1 VPLAAD
7 PPDTAD
13 PSDTADPFDT
23 VALRTRVLDAWT
35 ASPARFREDANAE
48 DDLVRGSYRDRV
60 IVELAQNAA
69 DAAAR
74 AGEPGRLRLRLTD
87 RELVASNT
95 GSPLDAA
102 GAESL
107 STLRASAKRHSAD
120 SDRAPSGR
128 FGVGFAAVLAVTDE
142 PRLAST
148 SGAVRWSSTAAR
160 EAVVAVPA
168 LADELARR
176 HGQLPILRLPLA
188 ATDLPEDGFATTV
201 TLRLRDADAA
211 ALVQRLLAEVDDAL
225 LLALPDLAQI
235 EVVTEDTSR
244 VVADAA
250 RWDVV
255 RRSGPLDVALLVDR
269 PVEERDRPWWSLTWA
284 RPVAGQPVPP
294 TVHAPTPTDEPLEL
308 PALLIASFPLDP
320 GRRHVAPGPL
330 TDFLV
335 AQAGEAYAELAARA
349 EDPLDLVP
357 APVAVGSLDGAL
369 RAAALG
375 ALTRAPLLRTA
386 SGDRVHPG
394 DAVVVVGA
402 DEEVRAVLADVL
414 PGLVADHPA
423 LGRLGVRRLPMA
435 EVVDLLATVDREP
448 GWWHRLYAALSGRAS
463 GLLESLGSLPVP
475 LADGRTVRGP
485 RGLLLPGDG
494 GLPDGLEP
502 LGLRVV
508 HSAAAHPLLLRLGA
522 VEATSVV
529 VLDQPEVRAAVENA
543 WDHES
548 PSALADAVLALVERA
563 GTRPGERPWLG
574 ELLLPDDR
582 GELAAA
588 RELVLPGSLLDR
600 VADPESVGRP
610 GPELLERWGPDV
622 LAAAGVLANL
632 SVLRAEDVLLDASAE
647 DDVHDLDDESG
658 WVRSLRALLPPDEL
672 AVVAPEMLAVRDLD
686 LVRDDAWDVVLSALA
701 GDREL
706 RRAVVEPTLLVTGNG
721 GRVAA
726 PSYTAWWLRV
736 YARLDGL
743 PPTSFAAAA
752 AGAGAGDLH
761 GLYDPAPA
769 SLASLGVD
777 DALLE
782 AIGVRTSVSSLLASP
797 GGASEL
803 LDRLADPSRV
813 VDGAA
818 LARLYAALS
827 EGDPEAVDPPDR
839 VRVRADLVVDAD
851 DALVL
856 DAPHH
861 LQLSWPAPPLV
872 VSLAAVAAVAAALD
886 LETTGSRL
894 GTVQVRGGELRSTPD
909 VAREVLPDAPADWVE
924 HDELTVAGQPVDW
937 WLGDDGRVHAC
948 TVDGLARGL
957 AWSAGRWDLR
967 LLLAAALETPSRL
980 RELLA
985 EAGL

>member
-1 VPLAAD
+1 
-7 PPDTAD
+7 
-13 PSDTADPFDT
+13 
-23 VALRTRVLDAWT
+23 VLDAWT

-74 AGEPGRLRLRLTD
+74 AGEPGRLRLRLTE

-107 STLRASAKRHSAD
+107 STLRASAKRHSGD
-120 SDRAPSGR
+120 HDRAPTGR
-128 FGVGFAAVLAVTDE
+128 FGVGFAAVLAVTDD

-148 SGAVRWSSTAAR
+148 TGALRWSSTATRA
-160 EAVVAVPA
+160 AVVAVPA
-168 LADELARR
+168 LAVELARR
-176 HGQLPILRLPLA
+176 HGQLPVLRLPLA
-188 ATDLPEDGFATTV
+188 SADLPEDGFATTV
-201 TLRLRDADAA
+201 TLPLRDADAA
-211 ALVQRLLAEVDDAL
+211 ALVARLVAEVDDAL

-235 EVVTEDTSR
+235 EVVTDEATR

-255 RRSGPLDVALLVDR
+255 RRSGPLDAALLFDR
-269 PVEERDRPWWSLTWA
+269 PVEERDRPWWSVTWA
-284 RPVAGQPVPP
+284 RPVAAQPVPP
-294 TVHAPTPTDEPLEL
+294 TVHAPTPTDEPLAL

-335 AQAGEAYAELAARA
+335 SRAAEAYAELAAQA

-357 APVAVGSLDGAL
+357 GPVAVGSLDGAL
-369 RAAALG
+369 RAAALA
-375 ALTRAPLLRTA
+375 ALAAQPLLRTA
-386 SGDRVHPG
+386 TGNRVHPG

-402 DEEVRAVLADVL
+402 DEEVRAVLSDVL
-414 PGLVADHPA
+414 DGLVADHPA
-423 LGRLGVRRLPMA
+423 LRRLGVRRLPMA
-435 EVVDLLATVDREP
+435 EVVDLLAAVDREP
-448 GWWHRLYAALSGRAS
+448 GWWHRLYVALGERAP
-463 GLLESLGSLPVP
+463 GMLESLGSLPVP
-475 LADGRTVRGP
+475 LADGRTTRGP

-522 VEATSVV
+522 VEATSVI

-543 WDHES
+543 WDHQS
-548 PSALADAVLALVERA
+548 PTALADAVLALVERA

-600 VADPESVGRP
+600 VADPEAVGRP
-610 GPELLERWGPDV
+610 APELLERWGPDV

-632 SVLRAEDVLLDASAE
+632 TVLRAEDVLLDASADE
-647 DDVHDLDDESG
+647 DIHDLDDASG

-672 AVVAPEMLAVRDLD
+672 AVVAPELLAVRDLD
-686 LVRDDAWDVVLSALA
+686 LVRDDAWDVVLAAVA

-706 RRAVVEPTLLVTGNG
+706 RRAVVEPTLLVLGNG
-721 GRVAA
+721 ARVAA
-726 PSYTAWWLRV
+726 PSYSAWWLRV
-736 YARLDGL
+736 YARLDGS
-743 PPTSFAAAA
+743 PPTSFAA
-752 AGAGAGDLH
+752 AGAGDLH
-761 GLYDPAPA
+761 GLYDAVPD
-769 SLASLGVD
+769 SLGVD
-777 DALLE
+777 GGLLE
-782 AIGVRTSVSSLLASP
+782 AIGVRTSVASLLGSA
-797 GGASEL
+797 GGAREL
-803 LDRLADPSRV
+803 LDRLADPSRA
-813 VDGAA
+813 VDETA
-818 LARLYAALS
+818 LARLYAALG

-839 VRVRADLVVDAD
+839 VRVGADLVVEAD

-861 LQLSWPAPPLV
+861 LQLSWPVPPLV
-872 VSLAAVAAVAAALD
+872 VPLAVAAAVAAVLD

-894 GTVQVRGGELRSTPD
+894 ATVQLGGGEHRSTPD
-909 VAREVLPDAPADWVE
+909 VAREVLPDAPADWIE
-924 HDELTVAGQPVDW
+924 HDELTVAGQQVDW
-937 WLGDDGRVHAC
+937 WLGDDGHVHAC

-957 AWSAGRWDLR
+957 ACSAGRWDLR
-967 LLLAAALETPSRL
+967 LLLAAALEAPTRL

-985 EAGL
+985 EEGL